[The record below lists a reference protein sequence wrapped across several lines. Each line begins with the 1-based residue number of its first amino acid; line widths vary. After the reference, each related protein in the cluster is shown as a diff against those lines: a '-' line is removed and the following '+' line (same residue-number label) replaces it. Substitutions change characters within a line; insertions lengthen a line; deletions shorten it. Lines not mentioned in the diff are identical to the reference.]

1 MKSLPLSVEIQD
13 AAHQAAHPTA
23 AAAPD
28 PATGTVPYRSPHHN
42 NQPNPARFRTVVC
55 SSTPPHRPQVIHPH
69 EKPELQGYHPTNP
82 PTHPPPIAY
91 NFTPQREED
100 QP

>member
-23 AAAPD
+23 AAAPY
-28 PATGTVPYRSPHHN
+28 PATGTVPQSPSQQPTQPSPIPYRSV
-42 NQPNPARFRTVVC
+42 QQYPA
-55 SSTPPHRPQVIHPH
+55 TPTASDPSPRKARVARLPSHQ
-69 EKPELQGYHPTNP
+69 

>member
-23 AAAPD
+23 AAAPY
-28 PATGTVPYRSPHHN
+28 PATGTVPQSPSQQPTQPSPTLYRSV
-42 NQPNPARFRTVVC
+42 QQYPA
-55 SSTPPHRPQVIHPH
+55 TPTASDPSI
-69 EKPELQGYHPTNP
+69 PTKSPSCKATIP
-82 PTHPPPIAY
+82 PSIAY